1 MIKMTFNNFIA
12 LKCFNSS
19 CRSKTLSPVVVVLS
33 LMALGLLNFFST
45 GCTSIKTPRLSSPSL
60 QFAPFP
66 NEVIPVE
73 EAYEE
78 DSNPLGFI
86 TPLNFKAEFEWP
98 VDQARLTRGFLP
110 HARPRPHLGLDLA
123 SKKGTPVLSAS
134 DGHVIYAGSG
144 FRGFGRFII
153 IEHEGDWASFYGH
166 LDKILIKQGEFIKK
180 GTLIGKMGRTGRA
193 TGTHLHFEI
202 RHDRKALDPI
212 AFLPQG
218 MH

>member
-1 MIKMTFNNFIA
+1 MKIINTKDT
-12 LKCFNSS
+12 
-19 CRSKTLSPVVVVLS
+19 
-33 LMALGLLNFFST
+33 
-45 GCTSIKTPRLSSPSL
+45 
-60 QFAPFP
+60 
-66 NEVIPVE
+66 
-73 EAYEE
+73 
-78 DSNPLGFI
+78 
-86 TPLNFKAEFEWP
+86 NFKAEFEWP

-202 RHDRKALDPI
+202 RDSSGSSLPPSQWLETYGAV
-212 AFLPQG
+212 FLG
-218 MH
+218 EGC

>member
-1 MIKMTFNNFIA
+1 MII
-12 LKCFNSS
+12 
-19 CRSKTLSPVVVVLS
+19 
-33 LMALGLLNFFST
+33 GLINLFSM

-66 NEVIPVE
+66 NEIIPVE
-73 EAYEE
+73 EDYEE

-123 SKKGTPVLSAS
+123 SKKGTPVLSAN
-134 DGHVIYAGSG
+134 DGQVIYAGSG

-166 LDKILIKQGEFIKK
+166 LDKILIKQGDIIKK
-180 GTLIGKMGRTGRA
+180 GDLIGKMGRTGRA
-193 TGTHLHFEI
+193 TGTHLHFEL
-202 RHDRKALDPI
+202 RHGRKAIDPI

-218 MH
+218 AH